1 MGSGLVVRDAGS
13 RAGVAAGLTVVGG
26 DGGKTGFA
34 AGGDGGGIG
43 GDGDGGGV
51 AAPPTCMKTSET

>member
-1 MGSGLVVRDAGS
+1 MVVRDAGG
-13 RAGVAAGLTVVGG
+13 RAGMAVLREVGG
-26 DGGKTGFA
+26 DGGEIGLA
-34 AGGDGGGIG
+34 AGGDVGGTG